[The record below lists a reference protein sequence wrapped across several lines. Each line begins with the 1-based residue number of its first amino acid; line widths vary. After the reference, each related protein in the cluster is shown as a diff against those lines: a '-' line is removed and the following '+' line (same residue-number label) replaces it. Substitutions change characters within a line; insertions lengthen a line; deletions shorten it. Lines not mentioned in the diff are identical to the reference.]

1 MILSQQCPLCHS
13 HHWDAFYQDRRD
25 YYQCLKC
32 DLVFVG
38 KHQQLTLE
46 NEKAIYDQHNNSPDD
61 PQYRQFLSRLMDP
74 VLKAIKAQSCGLDFG
89 SGPGPTLAIMFAEQ
103 GHKMKNYDIFYADNK
118 EVFDSQYDFIC
129 ATEVVEHLA
138 QPKEELARLWT
149 CLKDNGILA
158 LMTKRVISKKA
169 FAQWHYKNDQ
179 THICFFSIK
188 TFQWLA
194 DNWQAEVSFPEKDVV
209 LFKKKSS

>member
-1 MILSQQCPLCHS
+1 MISSQQCPLCHS
-13 HHWDAFYQDRRD
+13 HHLDVFYQDKRD
-25 YYQCLKC
+25 YYQCLIC
-32 DLVFVG
+32 YLVFVA
-38 KHQQLTLE
+38 KHQKLTLK

-61 PQYRQFLSRLMDP
+61 PHYRQFLSRLMNP
-74 VLKAIKAQSCGLDFG
+74 VLKAIKPQSSGLDFG

-103 GHKMKNYDIFYADNK
+103 GHSVKNYDIFYADDKN
-118 EVFDSQYDFIC
+118 VFNTQYDFIC
-129 ATEVVEHLA
+129 ATEVAEHLSY
-138 QPKEELARLWT
+138 PKEELAQLWA

-158 LMTKRVISKKA
+158 LMTKRVISKEA

-179 THICFFSIK
+179 THICFFSVK

-209 LFKKKSS
+209 LFKKKSI